1 MLYLWMPEANGVWQW
16 STGEFWNTAATLEQ
30 LIQDIQAHHGEEAVV
45 FFPSR
50 HVQILQQTLPK
61 SQYKKMGNDGIKY
74 LLEEYVVLPVDAMK
88 VLHHFQQPDQ
98 ISIMGVANSTLE
110 TLQHA
115 LSLIP
120 VKLAALLPDFLVL
133 PVPDAN
139 QRVIAQ
145 IGGRLLVRESEY
157 IGQSL
162 DDLSLY
168 LDYQPK
174 DLSYKVSNLNQEQLR
189 SLEALVTQEQ
199 LESFQYGIPVLKKP
213 KQHPFNVLPK
223 AKSNGAISGY
233 WKACAAVFLGILV
246 LQFSY
251 DAVRWYQ
258 YKKVA
263 NQTAAQA
270 IDQFKYWFGQ
280 NYPVTEQNIKSQF
293 EGQLRQ
299 SQIAD
304 THALQLISRVGPVLM
319 QNQIVA
325 QRVKYDASVL
335 SMELKAN
342 SSETLNALTTQLSQQ
357 GFKVEL
363 GNIQASGTAAIGL
376 VRIQ

>member
-16 STGEFWNTAATLEQ
+16 STGEFWNTADTLEQ

-98 ISIMGVANSTLE
+98 ISIMGIANSTLE

-168 LDYQPK
+168 LDYQSK

-189 SLEALVTQEQ
+189 SLEALITQEQ

-213 KQHPFNVLPK
+213 KQHPFNILPK
-223 AKSNGAISGY
+223 AKSDGAISGY

-270 IDQFKYWFGQ
+270 IDQWT
-280 NYPVTEQNIKSQF
+280 NTIWITEAYQSLTGNHRHHTISAFATLMHTRHRMENIFRRRYQF
-293 EGQLRQ
+293 
-299 SQIAD
+299 AMF
-304 THALQLISRVGPVLM
+304 LQFMRKHV
-319 QNQIVA
+319 
-325 QRVKYDASVL
+325 
-335 SMELKAN
+335 
-342 SSETLNALTTQLSQQ
+342 
-357 GFKVEL
+357 
-363 GNIQASGTAAIGL
+363 
-376 VRIQ
+376 

>member
-30 LIQDIQAHHGEEAVV
+30 LIQEIQAHHGEEAVV

-61 SQYKKMGNDGIKY
+61 SQYKKMGNEGIKY

-98 ISIMGVANSTLE
+98 VSIMGIANSTLE
-110 TLQHA
+110 TLQYS
-115 LSLIP
+115 LNLIP

-133 PVPDAN
+133 PVPEAN
-139 QRVIAQ
+139 QRVIPQ
-145 IGGRLLVRESEY
+145 IGGRLLVREAEY

-174 DLSYKVSNLNQEQLR
+174 DLHYKVSNLNQDQLS

-199 LESFQYGIPVLKKP
+199 LESFQYVLPVLKKP
-213 KQHPFNVLPK
+213 KQHAFNVLPK
-223 AKSNGAISGY
+223 AKSEGAISGY

-270 IDQFKYWFGQ
+270 VDQFKYWFGQ

-304 THALQLISRVGPVLM
+304 TQALQLISRIGPVLM

-325 QRVKYDASVL
+325 QRINYDASVL

-342 SSETLNALTTQLSQQ
+342 SSDTLNALTKQLGHQ

-363 GNIQASGTAAIGL
+363 GNIQASGTGAIGL
-376 VRIQ
+376 VRVQ

>member
-16 STGEFWNTAATLEQ
+16 STGEFWNTAETLEQ
-30 LIQDIQAHHGEEAVV
+30 LIQEIQAHHGEEAVV

-61 SQYKKMGNDGIKY
+61 SQYKKMGNEGIKY

-98 ISIMGVANSTLE
+98 VSIMGIANSTLE
-110 TLQHA
+110 TLQYS
-115 LSLIP
+115 LNLIP

-133 PVPDAN
+133 PVPEAN
-139 QRVIAQ
+139 QRVITQ
-145 IGGRLLVRESEY
+145 IGGRLLVREAEY

-168 LDYQPK
+168 LDYQSK
-174 DLSYKVSNLNQEQLR
+174 DLHYKVSNLNQDQLS
-189 SLEALVTQEQ
+189 SLEALITQEQ
-199 LESFQYGIPVLKKP
+199 LESFQYVLPVLKKP
-213 KQHPFNVLPK
+213 KQHAFNVLPK
-223 AKSNGAISGY
+223 AKSEGAISGY

-251 DAVRWYQ
+251 DAVCWYQ

-270 IDQFKYWFGQ
+270 VDQFKYWFGQ

-304 THALQLISRVGPVLM
+304 TQALQLISRIGPVLM

-325 QRVKYDASVL
+325 QRINYDASVL

-342 SSETLNALTTQLSQQ
+342 SSDTLNALTKQLGQQ

-363 GNIQASGTAAIGL
+363 GNIQASGTGAIGL
-376 VRIQ
+376 VRVQ

>member
-1 MLYLWMPEANGVWQW
+1 MLYLWIPEANGVWQW
-16 STGEFWNTAATLEQ
+16 SNGEIWNTAHTLEQ
-30 LIQDIQAHHGEEAVV
+30 LIQDIQGQHGEEAVV

-61 SQYKKMGNDGIKY
+61 SQYKKMGNEGVKY

-88 VLHHFQQPDQ
+88 VLHQFQLPDQ
-98 ISIMGVANSTLE
+98 IYVMGIAHSTLE

-115 LSLIP
+115 LNLIP
-120 VKLAALLPDFLVL
+120 VKVAALLPDFLVL
-133 PVPDAN
+133 PVPEAN
-139 QRVIAQ
+139 QRIIAQ
-145 IGGRLLVRESEY
+145 VGGRLLVREAEY
-157 IGQSL
+157 MGQSL

-174 DLSYKVSNLNQEQLR
+174 DLQYKVSKLDQAQLS
-189 SLEALVTQEQ
+189 SLEALTTQEQ

-223 AKSNGAISGY
+223 AKSDGALSGY

-263 NQTAAQA
+263 NQTAMQA

-304 THALQLISRVGPVLM
+304 THALQLMSRVGPVLM

-325 QRVKYDASVL
+325 QRVNYDASVL
-335 SMELKAN
+335 SLELKAN
-342 SSETLNALTTQLSQQ
+342 SSETLNGLSKQLSQQ

-363 GNIQASGTAAIGL
+363 GNIQASGTGAIGL
-376 VRIQ
+376 VRVQ

>member
-1 MLYLWMPEANGVWQW
+1 MLYLWIPEANGVWQW
-16 STGEFWNTAATLEQ
+16 SNGEIWNTAHTLEQ
-30 LIQDIQAHHGEEAVV
+30 LIQDIQGQHGEEVVV

-61 SQYKKMGNDGIKY
+61 SQYKKMGNEGVKY

-88 VLHHFQQPDQ
+88 VLHHFQLPDQ
-98 ISIMGVANSTLE
+98 IYVMGIAHSTLE

-115 LSLIP
+115 LNLIP
-120 VKLAALLPDFLVL
+120 VKVAALLPDFLVL
-133 PVPDAN
+133 PVPEAN
-139 QRVIAQ
+139 QRIIAQ
-145 IGGRLLVRESEY
+145 VGGRLLVREAEY
-157 IGQSL
+157 MGQSL
-162 DDLSLY
+162 DDLGLY

-174 DLSYKVSNLNQEQLR
+174 DLQYKVSNLDQAQLR
-189 SLEALVTQEQ
+189 SLEALTTREQ
-199 LESFQYGIPVLKKP
+199 LESFQYAIPVLKKP

-223 AKSNGAISGY
+223 AKSDGALSGY

-263 NQTAAQA
+263 NQTAMQA

-304 THALQLISRVGPVLM
+304 THALQLMSRVGPVLM

-325 QRVKYDASVL
+325 QRVNYDASVL
-335 SMELKAN
+335 SLELKAN
-342 SSETLNALTTQLSQQ
+342 SSETLNGLSKQLSQQ

-363 GNIQASGTAAIGL
+363 GNIQASGTGAIGL
-376 VRIQ
+376 VRVQ

>member
-1 MLYLWMPEANGVWQW
+1 M
-16 STGEFWNTAATLEQ
+16 
-30 LIQDIQAHHGEEAVV
+30 H
-45 FFPSR
+45 
-50 HVQILQQTLPK
+50 
-61 SQYKKMGNDGIKY
+61 
-74 LLEEYVVLPVDAMK
+74 
-88 VLHHFQQPDQ
+88 
-98 ISIMGVANSTLE
+98 
-110 TLQHA
+110 
-115 LSLIP
+115 
-120 VKLAALLPDFLVL
+120 
-133 PVPDAN
+133 
-139 QRVIAQ
+139 
-145 IGGRLLVRESEY
+145 
-157 IGQSL
+157 
-162 DDLSLY
+162 
-168 LDYQPK
+168 
-174 DLSYKVSNLNQEQLR
+174 YKVSSLNQDQLS

-199 LESFQYGIPVLKKP
+199 LESFQYVLPVLKKP
-213 KQHPFNVLPK
+213 KQHAFNVLPK
-223 AKSNGAISGY
+223 AKSEGAISGY

-270 IDQFKYWFGQ
+270 VDQFKYWFGQ

-304 THALQLISRVGPVLM
+304 TQALQLISRVGPVLM

-325 QRVKYDASVL
+325 QRINYDASVL

-342 SSETLNALTTQLSQQ
+342 SSDMLNALTKQLSQQ

-363 GNIQASGTAAIGL
+363 GNIQASGTGAIGL
-376 VRIQ
+376 VRVQ